1 MKERKEQKMTPVLC
15 LGDKDG
21 GGIDRDVRTER
32 RGAFGKEHVFG
43 SEFIA
48 FIVPGDRV
56 GICEPRA
63 PGLSETTP
71 VADILD
77 FPKVQAFQVF
87 M

>member
-1 MKERKEQKMTPVLC
+1 MTEMR
-15 LGDKDG
+15 G
-21 GGIDRDVRTER
+21 TER

-43 SEFIA
+43 SEFTA
-48 FIVPGDRV
+48 FNVPGDCV

-71 VADILD
+71 VAHILD
-77 FPKVQAFQVF
+77 FPKVQGFQVF